1 MFLDYMADHL
11 ESIVLEVLEP
21 SKDLGGF
28 ECLGGPNFNGGALDP
43 CAYPVVK
50 LPMFSMVVTRLEERE
65 APKIYQKIPS
75 RL

>member
-1 MFLDYMADHL
+1 MANHL
-11 ESIVLEVLEP
+11 ESIVVGVLEP
-21 SKDLGGF
+21 SKDLGG
-28 ECLGGPNFNGGALDP
+28 GANFNGGALDP